1 MTSDKWRIVVEGIGI
16 IAIVSSL
23 ALVAVELKQNT
34 EMMRSQ
40 TRATVTEH
48 QLTYLQEMSDPGK
61 LDLVLKYF
69 TGEASFPPPEPTL
82 DAAIF
87 YSLTIMLFRTWE
99 NEYYQYQQGL
109 FEEEEFLP
117 RINTWSSNLSNQ
129 ATREIWQS
137 FDNGSYAPGFA
148 DILDSIILEIEGN

>member
-1 MTSDKWRIVVEGIGI
+1 MTSDKWRIVVEAIGI
-16 IAIVSSL
+16 VAIVSSL
-23 ALVAVELKQNT
+23 ALVAVELQQNT

-48 QLTYLQEMSDPGK
+48 QLTYLQEMSYPAK
-61 LDLVLKYF
+61 MDLVLKYM
-69 TGEASFPPPEPTL
+69 TGEASFPPPEPSL

-87 YSLTIMLFRTWE
+87 NILTIMRFRSWE

-117 RINTWSSNLSNQ
+117 RMNTWRSNLSNQ
-129 ATREIWQS
+129 ATRELWQS
-137 FDNGSYAPGFA
+137 FDDSSYAPDFV
-148 DILDSIILEIEGN
+148 DIIYAL